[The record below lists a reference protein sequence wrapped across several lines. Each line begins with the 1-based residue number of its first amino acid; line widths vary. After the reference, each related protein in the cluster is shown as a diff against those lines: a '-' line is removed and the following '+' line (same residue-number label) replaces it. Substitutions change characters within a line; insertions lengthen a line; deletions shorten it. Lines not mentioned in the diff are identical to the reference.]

1 MSIAVAKQYAQAL
14 HEALEPL
21 DGERAK
27 DVIGE
32 LTAFRTL
39 LAESPELRSILLN
52 PSVNTPQKKSV
63 IGRLAESLELSQ
75 IRNFLMVVIE
85 RRRIGLFPQI
95 QEAYEELV
103 SAAAGITRAQIIGAA
118 ELTAEQR
125 DRIETALKLM
135 TGGAVLCKYDA
146 DESLLG
152 GAVVQIGSTVYDGS
166 IRGQIETL
174 RQRLT
179 E

>member
-14 HEALEPL
+14 YEALEPI
-21 DGERAK
+21 DAERAK
-27 DVIGE
+27 NVIGE
-32 LTAFRTL
+32 LTAFRGL
-39 LAESPELRSILLN
+39 LAQSPELRSILLN

-63 IGRLAESLELSQ
+63 IGRLAESLQLSQ
-75 IRNFLMVVIE
+75 IRNFLMVVID
-85 RRRIGLFPQI
+85 RRRIGLFPEI

-103 SAAAGITRAQIIGAA
+103 SAAAGITRAQITAAA
-118 ELTAEQR
+118 EVTAEQR
-125 DRIETALKLM
+125 DRIETALQSL
-135 TGGAVLCKYDA
+135 TGSAVLCKYEA
-146 DESLLG
+146 DDSLLG

>member
-14 HEALEPL
+14 YEALEPL
-21 DGERAK
+21 DAERAK

-32 LTAFRTL
+32 LSAFREV
-39 LAESPELRSILLN
+39 LAKSAELRSILLN
-52 PSVNTPQKKSV
+52 PSVNTPQKKNV

-75 IRNFLMVVIE
+75 IRNFLMVVSG
-85 RRRIGLFPQI
+85 RRRIGLFPEI
-95 QEAYEELV
+95 QEAFEELV
-103 SAAAGITRAQIIGAA
+103 SAAAGITRAQITGAA
-118 ELTAEQR
+118 ELTLEQR
-125 DRIETALKLM
+125 GRIESALRSL
-135 TGGAVLCKYDA
+135 TGSAVLCKYGA
-146 DESLLG
+146 DDSLLG